1 MNIYE
6 IINKIVWW
14 IPFKN
19 KRNDTRLKLIRLI
32 EDAVEKGKKVDRI
45 RYYNIITDILSYNN
59 SNVEKIFYFSTPE
72 YPNIGD
78 NAITYAT
85 NKILKEL
92 FKDKIVLE
100 YTNNDFMLLKD
111 VLFKFVKDN
120 DIIILNGG
128 GNFGNLWIYHEY
140 ERREIISR
148 LKNNRIIIF
157 PQSIYFTDD
166 NDGKKEL
173 EVSQKIYNSHKNLTI
188 MTRDLISY
196 RIAKEY
202 FYNNNI
208 LLSPDIVFSLM
219 NNINIDR
226 VNRKGILF
234 LLRNDKEK
242 LLDDLFIEKIKEYLD
257 LININYCLEDN
268 IFQSEVKDFKIER
281 ENIVINQ
288 LKNISKYNICITDRF
303 HGAIFSYIT
312 NTPCIVFK
320 SLYHK
325 IEYGLEWIKESDSIS
340 YISDNDDIEY
350 VKVLI
355 DKYLNMKI
363 NNNISFDK
371 QIKEQ
376 LLTLI
381 K

>member
-1 MNIYE
+1 MDIYE

-72 YPNIGD
+72 HPNIGD

-111 VLFKFVKDN
+111 VLFKFVKDD
-120 DIIILNGG
+120 DIIVLHGG